1 MNVGYA
7 RVSLESENIKKYI
20 EEFKKVDPMMK
31 IFSDEGVSGSIP
43 PKKRP
48 GFSALF
54 KFVETHDVEAIYI
67 FEFSRLGRG
76 MFESIE
82 MAVELEKMAPIY
94 SMSPRET
101 FLNDVKNKE
110 MRHVVFTL
118 LAYIV
123 DMERK
128 NTIERTKMA
137 LKNIRDEIDKKG
149 FHMTK
154 SGEKI
159 TYLGRKKIDIDW
171 DRVEKLKASGLSLM
185 EIAKAMDL
193 NYGTLAVKIS
203 QRKKNV
209 GVK

>member
-7 RVSLESENIKKYI
+7 RVSLESESIEKYVN
-20 EEFKKVDPMMK
+20 EFKRVDPLMK
-31 IFSDEGVSGSIP
+31 IFTDEGVSGNIP

-48 GFSALF
+48 GFSSLF
-54 KFVETHDVEAIYI
+54 KFVETHKVDMIYI

-82 MAVELEKMAPIY
+82 IAIELEKMAPIY

-137 LKNIRDEIDKKG
+137 LRNIRDEISKKG
-149 FHMTK
+149 YHVTK
-154 SGEKI
+154 DGEKI

-193 NYGTLAVKIS
+193 NYGTLSVKMS
-203 QRKKNV
+203 KRKKELEL
-209 GVK
+209 